1 MAKMKIKRPSVP
13 KYGTGGDVLSGL
25 SGIANMIPGWGA
37 LIGGG
42 LDMVGGIINNQD
54 KMQEEAAVA
63 LNNSKKTQ
71 QSLAKRDHLSSA
83 LGSDMYANGGSFL
96 TKMNAPTHADGGAMV
111 DGNGNPTSQGVAEV
125 EKDETILKGKNQNF
139 AFSPNL
145 IDPLTGK
152 TFAKASKGVESKL
165 KSQLNDGNDIA
176 NRTRKS
182 EFKRLQKG
190 NETQKQ
196 QIDQLTA
203 SIQSK
208 LSEEVQ
214 MANGGSFG
222 DPIRTIASH
231 TTDANSDLSNTFYT
245 DKINSQAEFENANK
259 HLTMAEMSK
268 EDLARKIQDEHEVRK
283 SIEALNN
290 PQPEPRL
297 PNQLDFMKKNVKSA
311 TKADTDAYLKTAN
324 IPIMT
329 KANGGRIKKY
339 ADGGGLPKLDNGGDL
354 FPMPKFDFNPTMG
367 LPGNMGSQLFNA
379 GVEGANLNNKL
390 GDYTPTFGFEEA
402 KNMYQGDAKGL
413 QTKMKDYLAKTGDAY
428 KMGKVDGDL
437 GKMSKGFFD
446 DQNRVT
452 GFAKSL
458 GLKTPAQGEF
468 PGATPGYYSPRNY
481 NRLISRKDEVS
492 PLNTAYET
500 QINDIYKKG
509 NIANLTTPNESPVIT
524 TIDQNGKTVIKP
536 NPNFGKVQP
545 VDAPTPVVN
554 TGKNMKGEIAA
565 DEVGAGVTAFGKGV
579 GKFAKGVYDGKF
591 DRAIGLTAK
600 AGEMIASGIAAFR
613 NPDQI
618 PLHLN
623 PNAAE
628 AEDVARSS
636 GISYNQAR
644 QSARE
649 SLNSNRVNS
658 QNAMS
663 NAVKLALNQ
672 GAQNSYVEQM
682 GSIATQEKAARN
694 QQNANVSNLLNQ
706 LGVQDM
712 SARNL
717 QEQLQSQ
724 TNAVSADAKKTFAES
739 VGNMG
744 EFFLNKD
751 VEKRKSNE
759 HFKLLKNRYPNFNMA
774 VETQSQYNTMLED
787 ENTSAADLFVFAKQQ
802 GISDKTIKEHI
813 KKYGS
818 KNLQS
823 QVIE

>member
-1 MAKMKIKRPSVP
+1 MAKRKIKRPSVP
-13 KYGTGGDVLSGL
+13 QYGTGGEVLNSIGGVA
-25 SGIANMIPGWGA
+25 SMIPGWGS
-37 LIGGG
+37 LIGGAFS
-42 LDMVGGIINNQD
+42 GIGALVNMTEETTAKNQEATKLNANRQQAINKQ
-54 KMQEEAAVA
+54 
-63 LNNSKKTQ
+63 
-71 QSLAKRDHLSSA
+71 DHLNSA
-83 LGSDMYANGGSFL
+83 LSSNTYANGGAFL
-96 TKMNAPTHADGGAMV
+96 TKMNAPTHANGGAMV
-111 DGNGNPTSQGVAEV
+111 DANGNPTSTGVAEV
-125 EKDETILKGKNQNF
+125 EKDETILKGKDSNF

-145 IDPLTGK
+145 IDPVTGK

-182 EFKRLQKG
+182 QFKRLQKG

-208 LSEEVQ
+208 LAEEVQ
-214 MANGGSFG
+214 MANGGVI
-222 DPIRTIASH
+222 DPIKGLPIA
-231 TTDANSDLSNTFYT
+231 NLKN
-245 DKINSQAEFENANK
+245 QFE
-259 HLTMAEMSK
+259 
-268 EDLARKIQDEHEVRK
+268 
-283 SIEALNN
+283 LNN
-290 PQPEPRL
+290 QQQIDAVAVGNKDIVNPNKILSQEEKARL
-297 PNQLDFMKKNVKSA
+297 IQEEAKQQEIIDARMYNLENSTPWLADQMKDINKQAKQV
-311 TKADTDAYLKTAN
+311 DTNEYLKTAN

-339 ADGGGLPKLDNGGDL
+339 ANGGGLTKLDNGGDL
-354 FPMPKFDFNPTMG
+354 FPMPKFDFNSTMG
-367 LPGNMGSQLFNA
+367 LPGNVGTQLFNA
-379 GVEGANLNNKL
+379 GVQGANLNNQL

-402 KNMYQGDAKGL
+402 KNMYAGDAAGL
-413 QTKMKDYLAKTGDAY
+413 QTKMKQYLTKTGDVY

-446 DQNRVT
+446 DANRSK
-452 GFAKSL
+452 GFAESL
-458 GLKTPAQGEF
+458 GYKTDVTNM
-468 PGATPGYYSPRNY
+468 PGAKEGFYSPRNY
-481 NRLISRKDEVS
+481 NRLTGEKEQIAPVTS
-492 PLNTAYET
+492 AYGERVLSTPT
-500 QINDIYKKG
+500 QKNMI
-509 NIANLTTPNESPVIT
+509 TPNMSPVIT
-524 TIDQNGKTVIKP
+524 TVDSNGKTIIKP
-536 NPNFGKVQP
+536 NPNFGKVQS
-545 VDAPTPVVN
+545 VDTPTPVVN
-554 TGKNMKGEIAA
+554 TGANMKAEIGLDKFGNA
-565 DEVGAGVTAFGKGV
+565 VTDAGKGI
-579 GKFAKGVYDGKF
+579 GEFAKGVYDGKF
-591 DRAIGLTAK
+591 DRAIGLGAK
-600 AGEMIASGIAAFR
+600 AAEMIGAGIAAFR

-618 PLHLN
+618 PVNLN
-623 PNAAE
+623 PNAQE

-636 GISYNQAR
+636 GLSFNQAR

-712 SARNL
+712 TARNL

-724 TNAVSADAKKTFAES
+724 TNAVSADAKKTFGES

-751 VEKRKSNE
+751 VTQRKSNE
-759 HFKLLKNRYPNFNMA
+759 QFKLLKNRYPNFNVSA
-774 VETQSQYNTMLED
+774 DNLTQYNNMIED
-787 ENTSAADLFVFAKQQ
+787 ENTTAADLFVFGKQQ
-802 GISDKTIKEHI
+802 GISNETIKKHI